1 MEEEAVQAL
10 EDEVAGAEILAL
22 AKNALMRTMLLV
34 IAMERRNEAGK
45 GFRRNSAHVDGTTH
59 SGYTQ

>member
-22 AKNALMRTMLLV
+22 AKNCP
-34 IAMERRNEAGK
+34 NEDNAAGDSYGK
-45 GFRRNSAHVDGTTH
+45 TE
-59 SGYTQ
+59 